1 MSTDEE
7 NVAEDEEVLGNTDS
21 DDNEYDK
28 FSPEDIGY
36 EDVEEWTVDDDA
48 AAQRRKIVLFAF
60 LGLAAIFVGWLVWHN
75 RHKVKS
81 TAEPVIDNLQTG
93 ATQAASQA
101 QDVLGDVWDKAS
113 EKTAHVA
120 HNIADSL
127 PAQTVA
133 SVVNDAPSTIADT
146 LELISKKL
154 REQAEQFTK

>member
-7 NVAEDEEVLGNTDS
+7 HVSEDDDVLDTTND
-21 DDNEYDK
+21 DDNDEA
-28 FSPEDIGY
+28 FSPEDVQDY
-36 EDVEEWTVDDDA
+36 DVEEWTVDEDIA
-48 AAQRRKIVLFAF
+48 SRRRKVVLLAF
-60 LGLAAIFVGWLVWHN
+60 FGIAAVFVGWLVWHN
-75 RHKVKS
+75 RRKVKS

-113 EKTAHVA
+113 EKTVHVA

-133 SVVNDAPSTIADT
+133 SVVSDAPSTIADT

-154 REQAEQFTK
+154 REQTEQFTK